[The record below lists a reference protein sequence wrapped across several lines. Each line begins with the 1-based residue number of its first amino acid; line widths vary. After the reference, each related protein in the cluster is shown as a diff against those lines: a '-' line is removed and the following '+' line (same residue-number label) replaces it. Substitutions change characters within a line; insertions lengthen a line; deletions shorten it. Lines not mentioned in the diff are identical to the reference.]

1 MLTESS
7 QNEYWF
13 HVASMYEIPIAGEIE
28 AAIDPLSIANLLRQ
42 LPTDSQVDK
51 DKLIELIA
59 SDPSNIDIL
68 RSLIGISD
76 KRMYLDLSYIFYKTP
91 KENSGQVNIL
101 GTSFYELNRHPLS
114 FFKSKIQAENLELR
128 MKSLQII
135 AEYLDVRGVIEVVNC
150 LKDIGPERSYSLIDR
165 IINEKEA
172 QQKLSKRRGHGAEQA
187 LASYLVRM
195 GVTIIPANKHTD
207 PMARDPSV
215 NKTSFMLQQRKSANS
230 WAFDIVI
237 AKDENPVIF
246 IQSLIHTSDP
256 GQYGVNKSDETVQ
269 IKRDLMRANSSDSGI
284 RELWGLVDGVG
295 FSENKSNT
303 IDKMLIEFDQ
313 FIQVKTLYKAALR
326 LHSLNLIQV
335 KAIIFA
341 PEVYSVHQAR
351 AMFEKYGSPNI
362 EFHHTERVPQ
372 EAILGGGAAI
382 VLSSN

>member
-1 MLTESS
+1 
-7 QNEYWF
+7 
-13 HVASMYEIPIAGEIE
+13 MYEIPIAGEIE
-28 AAIDPLSIANLLRQ
+28 AAIDPQSITNLLRQ
-42 LPTDSQVDK
+42 LPSDSEVDK
-51 DKLIELIA
+51 TRLMELIA
-59 SDPSNIDIL
+59 SDPDNIDIL

-91 KENSGQVNIL
+91 RENSGQVNIL
-101 GTSFYELNRHPLS
+101 GTTFYELNRHPLT
-114 FFKSKIQAENLELR
+114 FFKGKIKDSNLDLR
-128 MKSLQII
+128 MRSLQII
-135 AEYLDVRGVIEVVNC
+135 AEYLDVRGVIEVINC

-172 QQKLSKRRGHGAEQA
+172 QQQLSKRRGHGAEQA

-195 GVTIIPANKHTD
+195 GVQIIPPNKHTD

-215 NKTSFMLQQRKSANS
+215 NKTTFMLEQRKSANS

-237 AKDENPVIF
+237 AEDENPSIF

-269 IKRDLMRANSSDSGI
+269 IKRNLNHANSSDSGI

-313 FIQVKTLYKAALR
+313 FIQMKTLYKAALR
-326 LHSLNLIQV
+326 LHSLSLLKIR
-335 KAIIFA
+335 AIFFS
-341 PEVYSVHQAR
+341 PEVYSFDQAR
-351 AMFEKYGSPNI
+351 AMFTKYGSPGI
-362 EFHHTERVPQ
+362 EFHHTDQVPQ
-372 EAILGGGAAI
+372 DAILGGGAAV

>member
-7 QNEYWF
+7 QNEYWY

-28 AAIDPLSIANLLRQ
+28 AAIDPQSITNLLRQ
-42 LPTDSQVDK
+42 LPSDSEVDK
-51 DKLIELIA
+51 TRLMELIA
-59 SDPSNIDIL
+59 SDPDNIDIL

-91 KENSGQVNIL
+91 RENSGQVNIL
-101 GTSFYELNRHPLS
+101 GTTFYELNRHPLT
-114 FFKSKIQAENLELR
+114 FFKGKIKDSNLDLR
-128 MKSLQII
+128 MRSLQII
-135 AEYLDVRGVIEVVNC
+135 AEYLDVRGVIEVINC

-172 QQKLSKRRGHGAEQA
+172 QQQLSKRRGHGAEQA

-195 GVTIIPANKHTD
+195 GVQIIPPNKHTD

-215 NKTSFMLQQRKSANS
+215 NKTTFMLEQRKSANS

-237 AKDENPVIF
+237 AEDENPSIF

-269 IKRDLMRANSSDSGI
+269 IKRNLNHANSSDSGI

-313 FIQVKTLYKAALR
+313 FIQMKTLYKAALR
-326 LHSLNLIQV
+326 LHSLSLLKIR
-335 KAIIFA
+335 AIFFS
-341 PEVYSVHQAR
+341 PEVYSFDQAR
-351 AMFEKYGSPNI
+351 AMFTKYGSPGI
-362 EFHHTERVPQ
+362 EFHHTDQVPQ
-372 EAILGGGAAI
+372 DAILGGGAAV

>member
-42 LPTDSQVDK
+42 LPTDSEVDK
-51 DKLIELIA
+51 NKLVELIA
-59 SDPSNIDIL
+59 RDPGNIDIL

-91 KENSGQVNIL
+91 KEANGLVNIL

-114 FFKSKIQAENLELR
+114 FFKSKIQDEDLELR

-187 LASYLVRM
+187 LASYLVRI
-195 GVTIIPANKHTD
+195 GVQIIPPNKHTD

-215 NKTSFMLQQRKSANS
+215 NKSSFMLQQRKSADS

-237 AKDENPVIF
+237 SNDGRPAIF

-269 IKRDLMRANSSDSGI
+269 IKRDLTRANSSDSGI

-295 FSENKSNT
+295 FSENKTNT
-303 IDKMLIEFDQ
+303 IDKMLVEFDQ

-326 LHSLNLIQV
+326 LHALKLIRI

-341 PEVYSVHQAR
+341 PEIYTSSQAR
-351 AMFEKYGSPNI
+351 EMFEKYGSPDI
-362 EFHHTERVPQ
+362 EFQHTERVPHD
-372 EAILGGGAAI
+372 AIIGGAAAI
-382 VLSSN
+382 VLCSN

>member
-1 MLTESS
+1 
-7 QNEYWF
+7 
-13 HVASMYEIPIAGEIE
+13 MYEIPIAGEIE
-28 AAIDPLSIANLLRQ
+28 TAIDPLSIANLLRQ
-42 LPTDSQVDK
+42 LPADSEVDK
-51 DKLIELIA
+51 NILIELIA
-59 SDPSNIDIL
+59 SNSSNIDIL

-91 KENSGQVNIL
+91 KENNEQVNIL

-114 FFKSKIQAENLELR
+114 FFKGKIQDDNLELR

-135 AEYLDVRGVIEVVNC
+135 AQYLDVRGVIEVVNC

-172 QQKLSKRRGHGAEQA
+172 QQKLSKRRGHRAEQA
-187 LASYLVRM
+187 LASYLVSL
-195 GVTIIPANKHTD
+195 GVQIIPPNKHTN

-215 NKTSFMLQQRKSANS
+215 NKTSFMLQQRKSTNS

-237 AKDENPVIF
+237 AKDEAPAIF

-269 IKRDLMRANSSDSGI
+269 IKHDLMRANSIDSGI

-326 LHSLNLIQV
+326 LHILNLIRV
-335 KAIIFA
+335 NAIFFA
-341 PEVYSVHQAR
+341 PEIYSASQAR
-351 AMFEKYGSPNI
+351 AMFEKYGAPDI
-362 EFHHTERVPQ
+362 EYYHTEEVPQ
-372 EAILGGGAAI
+372 DAIRGGGAAI